1 MNGIERE
8 LCEKVEGG
16 VHFDDYSLALY
27 STDASIYDITPVGV
41 VFPRTDKDVVQ
52 TVRCAYERGIPVLP
66 RGGGTSLSGQAIGP
80 AIVLDFTRH
89 MQEILEVNEDEKW
102 VRVQAGVVLD
112 ELNQALKPHGLK
124 FGPDPASSSR
134 ASIGGVIGNNSTG
147 AHSILYGMTSDNVRS
162 LRLVLPD
169 GGVVTVKRM
178 ERGSPGFTAAA
189 EGNGP
194 LGELVLGMLK
204 IGDEFAEEC
213 QERFPD
219 IRRNVAGY
227 NLKDAVTADTLD
239 LPRLVC
245 GSEGTLATV
254 IEAELDLVEL
264 PRRTGMA
271 VLCFGDL
278 IDSLRAVAPV
288 LEHKPSSVEIADRM
302 LLDLGS
308 RNEEHRATAQSIPE
322 GTEAILLVEVY
333 GDDESELQSRL
344 EAIRRLTVEELGLAF
359 HCIETTDPATQTAF
373 SEFRKAGLPILLSNP
388 EDSKP
393 TAFIEDTAVPP
404 ESLPDYISEFLE
416 VIARHETTT
425 AVYAH
430 AGAGCL
436 HLRPVINIK
445 EPRQRECM
453 LSIADEVTDL
463 VIKYGGTTSSEHG
476 DGMARTQWL
485 EKLYGERLV
494 GAFRQIKELFDP
506 KGIMNPGK
514 IVSDDAD
521 LRQNHRY
528 RFDRKPAQIHALLR
542 FDNQLD
548 LAHAIELCNGCGTCR
563 TMSGGVMCPSF
574 RGAKDEITSTRGRA
588 NLMRQALEGKL
599 PAEEFTSR
607 RFKEEVLELCLA
619 CKGCKRECPSGVDVG
634 KLKTEMKYQYIREHG
649 AGLRE
654 LVFGNIDYASVLSS
668 AFAPLVNWVNRT
680 RLARFAM
687 EKTIGLDRRRELP
700 EYHWQTFV
708 RWFRARTPKQIDSP
722 KGKVALFYDC
732 YLNHNNPEIC
742 RAAVEVLETLGYE
755 VALADRKCCGRAM
768 LSVGMVKN
776 ARRRALYN
784 VQHLAQQIRDGY
796 TIVGCEPSCIVTIQD
811 DYRELVEPSE
821 DLEFVE
827 ANTFEFMEFLNLRR
841 DPDNL
846 DHEWQDATEP
856 LIYHGH
862 CHQKGTGRANHVSEV
877 LQAFLRAEVAVL
889 DSGCCGMAGA
899 FGYDRRFYDLSMS
912 IGELLFE
919 QIRQHT
925 GQVVASGVSCRTQIE
940 QGLGVRVAHPVEIL
954 SEHLARPA
962 P

>member
-8 LCEKVEGG
+8 LREKVEGG

-41 VFPRTDKDVVQ
+41 VFPRTEKDVVE
-52 TVRCAYERGIPVLP
+52 TLRCAYERGIPVLP

-80 AIVLDFTRH
+80 AIILDFTRH
-89 MQEILEVNEDEKW
+89 MQGVLEVNEEEKW

-112 ELNQALKPHGLK
+112 ELNRALKPHGLK

-162 LRLVLPD
+162 LRLALSN
-169 GGVVTVKRM
+169 GEVVTVKRM
-178 ERGSPGFTAAA
+178 ARGSADFAAA
-189 EGNGP
+189 TESNG
-194 LGELVLGMLK
+194 LLAEIAKGLLK
-204 IGDEFAEEC
+204 VGDEFAEEC
-213 QERFPD
+213 QKRFPN

-227 NLKDAVTADTLD
+227 NLRDAVTADALD
-239 LPRLVC
+239 LPRLIC

-254 IEAELDLVEL
+254 LEAELDLVAL
-264 PRRTGMA
+264 PKRTGMA
-271 VLCFGDL
+271 ILCFQDL
-278 IDSLRAVAPV
+278 IDSLRAVAPI
-288 LEHKPSSVEIADRM
+288 LELKPSAVEVADRM
-302 LLDLGS
+302 LLELGAK
-308 RNEEHRATAQSIPE
+308 NEEHRGTAQSIPV

-333 GDDESELQSRL
+333 GDDEPELRSRL
-344 EAIRRLTVEELGLAF
+344 EAIRRLAVDELALAF
-359 HCIETTDPATQTAF
+359 HSIETTDPVTQTAF

-404 ESLPDYISEFLE
+404 ESLPDYITEFLE

-436 HLRPVINIK
+436 HLRPVINLK
-445 EPRQRECM
+445 EPQQLERM

-476 DGMARTQWL
+476 DGLARTQWL
-485 EKLYGERLV
+485 KKLYGEPLV
-494 GAFRQIKELFDP
+494 HAFRQIKELFDP

-528 RFDRKPAQIHALLR
+528 RFERKPAEIHALLR

-599 PAEEFTSR
+599 PAEELTSR

-634 KLKTEMKYQYIREHG
+634 KLKTEVKYQYLREHG

-654 LVFGNIDYASVLSS
+654 LVFGNIDYASALSS
-668 AFAPLVNWVNRT
+668 VFAPLVNWVNRT

-687 EKTIGLDRRRELP
+687 EKTVGIDRRRELP
-700 EYHWQTFV
+700 TYHWQTFV
-708 RWFRARTPKQIDSP
+708 RWFRKRAPKRIDSP

-732 YLNHNNPEIC
+732 YLNHNNPEIG
-742 RAAVEVLETLGYE
+742 RAAVEVLEALGYE

-768 LSVGMVKN
+768 LSVGMVEN

-784 VQHLAQQIRDGY
+784 VPHLAEQIRDGY
-796 TIVGCEPSCIVTIQD
+796 AIVGCEPSCIVTIQD
-811 DYRELVEPSE
+811 DYRDLVEPSA
-821 DLEFVE
+821 DLELVE
-827 ANTFEFMEFLNLRR
+827 ANTFELMEFLNLRR
-841 DPDNL
+841 GPDGL
-846 DHEWQDATEP
+846 DHEWANATEP
-856 LIYHGH
+856 FIYHGH
-862 CHQKGTGRANHVSEV
+862 CHQKGTGRANHVAEA
-877 LQAFLRAEVAVL
+877 LQAFLRAEVVVL
-889 DSGCCGMAGA
+889 DSGCCGMAGS

-919 QIRQHT
+919 QIRQHS

-940 QGLGVRVAHPVEIL
+940 QGLGIRVAHPVEVL
-954 SEHLARPA
+954 AAHLARPA